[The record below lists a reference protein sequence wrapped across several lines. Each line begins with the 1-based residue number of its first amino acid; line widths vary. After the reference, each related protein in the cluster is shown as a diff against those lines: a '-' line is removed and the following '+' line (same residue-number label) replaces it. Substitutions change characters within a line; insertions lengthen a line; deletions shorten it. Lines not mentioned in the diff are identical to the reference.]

1 MADKFVFA
9 PIAVFQDGDL
19 TDIERRVLLALMS
32 FRDPKTTRPMFP
44 FRESIARR
52 AGFESV
58 ATISRATSSLVKKG
72 WLVKVGNG
80 GRSAPVNYQYRVPD
94 RLLNGDRSGH
104 CLSEETV
111 TDPVTVSALNGD
123 RSGHGQRTNHNSITN
138 RKGGG
143 ESSLAISVP
152 EVVALYHQILPAHPQ
167 IRKITPER
175 MRLIKARIREDLP
188 DREAW
193 ETYFRIVS
201 VSEFLTGK
209 IPPRPE
215 SGYSKAF
222 VANLDWLI
230 KPGSVAKVA
239 EKLYH

>member
-9 PIAVFQDGDL
+9 PIAVFQDGKL

-80 GRSAPVNYQYRVPD
+80 GRSAPVTYEYRVPD

-123 RSGHGQRTNHNSITN
+123 RSGHGHRTNHRSITN
-138 RKGGG
+138 RKGGVTSASG
-143 ESSLAISVP
+143 ISV
-152 EVVALYHQILPAHPQ
+152 EDVVSLYHKILPSHPRV
-167 IRKITPER
+167 RKITPER
-175 MRLIKARIREDLP
+175 ERLIKARIGDDLP

-209 IPPRPE
+209 IPPRPD
-215 SGYSKAF
+215 SGWKRPFIAD
-222 VANLDWLI
+222 LEWLV
-230 KPGSVAKVA
+230 KPGNVVRVA
-239 EKLYH
+239 EKAYH